1 MPAGAIVILGN
12 VELLVGD
19 KPADLRRQLRMAL
32 ALLVA
37 AQGRRVRRQ
46 EIAAAVW
53 HDEDRDV
60 RTLMWSLR
68 RALRDCDSGFDVP
81 PDKSKDGNYLLVIAE
96 PGTLEET
103 VDAFRFLALTRQ
115 AETLW
120 KDGDE
125 SAAVDRLTVAAGLWG
140 GEPFADLWP
149 GGPPEACRRLRADL
163 EHARDFLVRSL
174 AEAAVCR
181 GGPYEAARVYRGRA
195 VAGPAERQGE
205 SGAPGGD
212 AAWLAGFLIA
222 LHDRPGS
229 DEADRLLAARR
240 GLGAGA
246 GAVREGRPGDD
257 AVARADDLMLLAAE
271 GIDVHRPLTVAPRPP
286 VGGSPPVT
294 VGREAE
300 LAAIRGMLDEVRAGH
315 PAALAARGASG
326 RGKTRLAAELA
337 ASAVTAG
344 VPAVLISAAR
354 PGDLRAWQ
362 ELAERLWPAACRDF
376 GTGRDR
382 VAARLTLGQ
391 RRALLDFVAP
401 RAGAPTRPDPDQ
413 AQQVRFAEITR
424 ALGVLA
430 RTVAARRGLIVA
442 LDDADRLT
450 ERGRELLGPFLA
462 GLRDAPVGIALFGRD
477 DVPWTDAVLAAR
489 ADTVRLLLGPLPE
502 RAIGSWLRQVR
513 GRAPTGEE
521 IRLIARATAG
531 EPVRIRDQVAAMSAA
546 PPGSAQE
553 QPREAGAPGAAL
565 RALSAWLAAAA
576 ITAADLVIDTALV
589 ARMLDLPDPEADREE
604 GDAHRLAWIDTSAGV
619 RFTHGSHRDDVIAR
633 LDADPAL
640 RRSLHRRAF
649 EALTER
655 VRDKVGKDG
664 MDDPDPSLPVRIAG
678 HALGADRDLPA
689 AEAARAFLAAARA
702 ERASGEAA
710 EAWARAGIVKGSP
723 DPATRAS
730 LHLALGDALD
740 QRGAV
745 TEADREYQL
754 AYDIAAG
761 LPLDRAEALIRLA
774 RRWTDPGKIDWYL
787 LRGLQDGIAALA
799 GREDD
804 AAVALRLQLTA
815 HLARKS
821 TLAVPV
827 LGTEAD
833 EIRREGVALARAA
846 LNQVRNEPNGQSAA
860 LPPPAASEVL
870 HECRWALYDYDP
882 PAETI
887 RLSERLERE
896 SLLARSP
903 YFQSEALMTLAIDQL
918 RLGQVTGAQGTLL
931 AHERTMPASHASRW
945 LQLTMETVL
954 DLWHGR
960 FDAAEAR
967 LFTVA
972 APIVARAHEERARVA
987 DTLQQ
992 TWQGQVF
999 WLRRERGQVLSQTDP
1014 EVFRQIEGHAFFA
1027 IWRVGLA
1034 LAASDASDLPA
1045 AAAHV
1050 RALDEDYLGFDA
1062 FPPHGWTVAVAAL
1075 LAETCLAMSPAVRH
1089 GAAEHG
1095 AAEHGAAGDPL
1106 GGLLPDIAG
1115 RLRVILSRYAGEFVL
1130 AGWPSVL
1137 LGPAE
1142 RFSGL
1147 LAMATGEYEEALHLF
1162 DGVADKVAGAP
1173 PQAARLQANRARAL
1187 LRLAQG
1193 RGGRAGPAAAA
1204 RLLTEA
1210 GATADR
1216 LGMRALASEA
1226 SELLSEC

>member
-1 MPAGAIVILGN
+1 MSRTFPDISGRSDVPAGTIIILGN
-12 VELLVGD
+12 VELFCGD
-19 KPADLRRQLRMAL
+19 KQADLRRQLRKAL
-32 ALLVA
+32 ALMVA
-37 AQGRRVRRQ
+37 ARGRRVRRQ

-53 HDEDRDV
+53 GDEERDV

-81 PDKSKDGNYLLVIAE
+81 PDKGKDGNYLLDVAE
-96 PGTLEET
+96 PGTLEEA
-103 VDAFRFLALTRQ
+103 VDAFRFLDLTRE
-115 AETLW
+115 AEALW
-120 KDGDE
+120 KDGGE
-125 SAAVDRLTVAAGLWG
+125 SAAVGRLIAAAGLWG
-140 GEPFADLWP
+140 GEPFAHLWP
-149 GGPPEACRRLRADL
+149 GGPPEACRRLKADL

-174 AEAAVCR
+174 AEAALR
-181 GGPYEAARVYRGRA
+181 QGGPYEAARAYRGHA
-195 VAGPAERQGE
+195 VGDPGDARGE
-205 SGAPGGD
+205 SVALGGD

-229 DEADRLLAARR
+229 EEADQLLAARR
-240 GLGAGA
+240 GPGTEAGPA
-246 GAVREGRPGDD
+246 REGRFGDD
-257 AVARADDLMLLAAE
+257 AVARADVLMLLAAE
-271 GIDVHRPLTVAPRPP
+271 GIDVHRPLTVALRPP
-286 VGGSPPVT
+286 VAGSPPVT
-294 VGREAE
+294 VGRDAE
-300 LAAIRGMLDEVRAGH
+300 LAAFRRMLDEVRAGH
-315 PAALAARGASG
+315 PAALAVRGASG
-326 RGKTRLAAELA
+326 RGKTRLAVELA

-344 VPAVLISAAR
+344 VPVVLISAAG
-354 PGDLRAWQ
+354 PGDLRPWQ
-362 ELAERLWPAACRDF
+362 ELAERLWPAACRDV

-382 VAARLTLGQ
+382 AARLTLGQ

-401 RAGAPTRPDPDQ
+401 RTGAPARPDPDQ
-413 AQQVRFAEITR
+413 EQQVRFAEITR
-424 ALGVLA
+424 ALAVLA
-430 RTVAARRGLIVA
+430 RAVAARRGLIVA

-477 DVPWTDAVLAAR
+477 DAPWTDAVLSAR
-489 ADTVRLLLGPLPE
+489 ADTVRLPLGPLPE
-502 RAIGSWLRQVR
+502 QAIGSWLRQVR
-513 GRAPTGEE
+513 GRTPTGEE
-521 IRLIARATAG
+521 LALIARATAG
-531 EPVRIRDQVAAMSAA
+531 EPVRIRDQVAAAVAGS
-546 PPGSAQE
+546 PQRHPG
-553 QPREAGAPGAAL
+553 EAGAADGVLQAPP
-565 RALSAWLAAAA
+565 AWLAAAA

-589 ARMLDLPDPEADREE
+589 ARMLDLADPDADREE
-604 GDAHRLAWIDTSAGV
+604 GDARRQGRIDTSAGV
-619 RFTHGSHRDDVIAR
+619 RFTHGSHRDDVITR

-649 EALTER
+649 AVLTER
-655 VRDKVGKDG
+655 RRDKNGK
-664 MDDPDPSLPVRIAG
+664 DDPDPSLPVRIAG

-710 EAWARAGIVKGSP
+710 EAWARAGIAKGPP

-740 QRGAV
+740 QRGTV

-804 AAVALRLQLTA
+804 VAVALRLQLTG

-833 EIRREGVALARAA
+833 EIRRDGVALARAA
-846 LNQVRNEPNGQSAA
+846 LGQLQDQAGG
-860 LPPPAASEVL
+860 LPPAAASEVL
-870 HECRWALYDYDP
+870 NECRWALYDYDP
-882 PAETI
+882 PAKTI

-918 RLGQVTGAQGTLL
+918 RLGQVTDAQSTLL
-931 AHERTMPASHASRW
+931 AHERTMPANHASQW

-972 APIVARAHEERARVA
+972 APIVARAHAEQARLA

-999 WLRRERGQVLSQTDP
+999 WLRREQGQVLSQTDP
-1014 EVFRQIEGHAFFA
+1014 EVFRQVEGHGFFA

-1034 LAASDASDLPA
+1034 LASYDAGDLPGA
-1045 AAAHV
+1045 AGHV
-1050 RALDEDYLGFDA
+1050 RALDEDYQGFDA
-1062 FPPHGWTVAVAAL
+1062 FPPHGWTVSVAAL
-1075 LAETCLAMSPAVRH
+1075 LAELCLAMSPAGRP
-1089 GAAEHG
+1089 
-1095 AAEHGAAGDPL
+1095 GAAGDPP
-1106 GGLLPDIAG
+1106 GRLPPGIAG

-1147 LAMATGEYEEALHLF
+1147 LATAMGDYEEALHLF
-1162 DGVADKVAGAP
+1162 DAVADKVAGAP
-1173 PQAARLQANRARAL
+1173 PQAARLQVNRARAL
-1187 LRLAQG
+1187 LLPARS
-1193 RGGRAGPAAAA
+1193 RGGQAGPAAAA

-1216 LGMRALASEA
+1216 LGMRALAREA